1 MKYSQAFIDDLKA
14 RYRIS
19 EVIGRFIPVKRAGRE
34 YKALCPFHREKSPSF
49 TINDEKGFFHCF
61 GCGAH
66 GDVIGFTMDYERL
79 SYPEAIE
86 KLAIQAGVALPRE
99 SREEARREAKT
110 LSLQA
115 VVEEA
120 CSWFQSQL
128 EGSAEGDLARRYI
141 KERGLATETLE
152 NFRIGYAPADREA
165 LTRAMAAKNITQ
177 AQLIEAGLLIQVE
190 DKAPYSRFRRRLMF
204 PIRDRKSRVVAFGG
218 RVLPGEPNSEAP
230 KYLNSPETP
239 LFHKGRMLFNLD
251 RARRAALESRSL
263 ILAEGYMD
271 VIVMAQAGMAQ
282 AVAPL
287 GTAVTAEQL
296 QLCWQLV
303 DAPILCLDGDTAG
316 QRAMARALELALPLL
331 IPGKTLS
338 FATLPKGEDPD
349 SLIRHHGVEAF
360 QEVIA
365 AARPLVDMLWQQQME
380 PAARTPEAQAAQ
392 EETLMRRVGQIK
404 HPSVQQYYKQFMR
417 EKLREHSLPHTGRGR
432 VRASWGKTQI
442 RPSPPL
448 HLSHAGG
455 GIFAPPPP
463 IAPRSADAA
472 LVMPVA
478 KLIALVVT
486 CPDLLQDAHAE
497 EAWLASPLP
506 SGALARLHQRIT
518 EAHIEHP
525 ALSVAG
531 LGAMLE
537 EECREDL
544 AVLKTALDVL
554 GIARAADANERI
566 TLAQRLWRE
575 VVDDIQRLRLNADIA
590 AAQRAYE
597 ENLSEENQQ
606 LVLDLR
612 QQLEALERE
621 RTRYYREDDVSTRS
635 TSKSQAN

>member
-34 YKALCPFHREKSPSF
+34 YKALCPFHKEKSPSF

-141 KERGLATETLE
+141 KERGLETATLE

-303 DAPILCLDGDTAG
+303 DAPILCLDGDSAG
-316 QRAMARALELALPLL
+316 QRAMARAMELALPLL
-331 IPGKTLS
+331 VPGKTLS

-349 SLIRHHGVEAF
+349 SLIRTHGVAALRE
-360 QEVIA
+360 ILA
-365 AARPLVDMLWQQQME
+365 AARPLAEMLWQQQMGQ
-380 PAARTPEAQAAQ
+380 AVATPEAQAAQ
-392 EETLMRRVGQIK
+392 EATLLRRVGEIK
-404 HPSVQQYYKQFMR
+404 HPSVQHYYKQFMH
-417 EKLREHSLPHTGRGR
+417 EKLREHSAASRRLPGSPASRQNFGRSRDKPGM
-432 VRASWGKTQI
+432 TT
-442 RPSPPL
+442 
-448 HLSHAGG
+448 
-455 GIFAPPPP
+455 FTPPPP
-463 IAPRSADAA
+463 IAPRSTDAA

-518 EAHIEHP
+518 EAHIEYP
-525 ALSVAG
+525 ALSATG